1 MLEYNIVGA
10 SNDEVQQAI
19 EKKWGNNPEEKE
31 YAEQIALIA
40 GDYSRNLPKSFNQD
54 KLKKKEFRRNARRRI
69 KEQAVAQVK
78 PVGFIP
84 GFLFMSIISGIVSW
98 FVQRLLNHYF
108 NESPKGMFYEDFVKG
123 ENDVGDDD
131 S

>member
-84 GFLFMSIISGIVSW
+84 GFLFMSIISGIVSF
-98 FVQRLLNHYF
+98 FVQRLLHLYF
-108 NESPKGMFYEDFVKG
+108 DESPKGFYAS
-123 ENDVGDDD
+123 DDTTETEEI
-131 S
+131 